1 MDNEALDRIAAAI
14 ESLDRPGLPEMEVY
28 RLTVALESTA
38 RNLDKLVA
46 LLMTPMVVAQKAE
59 VAEPAAPETEKA
71 SLPEK
76 EVPEAPEAPETE
88 APETEAPVVGRT
100 RTEETLYRES
110 LKKELREKGIVFKE
124 AAKTTTLEKLV
135 QAAGPQVPKVAASE
149 CCTPQNRTWA
159 TTDIDLTGSPTR
171 ILYCVVCGTVLRKMQ
186 GDKDLAVAEGET
198 FMGSP
203 AKAAEPEP
211 APSNIITHTTDQ
223 VRKAVIEYAKIA
235 GRDAAAEILQK
246 YGKAS
251 KIPDVD
257 MQYYGIVVAKF
268 EEAMKEVMKNA
279 A

>member
-1 MDNEALDRIAAAI
+1 MDNEVLDRIAAAI
-14 ESLDRPGLPEMEVY
+14 ESLDKPGLPEMEVY

-46 LLMTPMVVAQKAE
+46 LLTTPTVVAQKAE
-59 VAEPAAPETEKA
+59 VAEPAPETEKA

-76 EVPEAPEAPETE
+76 EVLEAPEM
-88 APETEAPVVGRT
+88 EAPVVGRT

-159 TTDIDLTGSPTR
+159 TTDIDLAGSPTR
-171 ILYCVVCGTVLRKMQ
+171 ILYCTVCGRVLRKMQ

>member
-1 MDNEALDRIAAAI
+1 MNNEVLDRIAVAL
-14 ESLDRPGLPEMEVY
+14 ESLDMPGQMEVY
-28 RLTVALESTA
+28 RITVALESTA
-38 RNLDKLVA
+38 RSLDKLVA
-46 LLMTPMVVAQKAE
+46 LLAPQQAVNQQVVIRKTE
-59 VAEPAAPETEKA
+59 TAAPEMEEVPQTEKA
-71 SLPEK
+71 PEK
-76 EVPEAPEAPETE
+76 E
-88 APETEAPVVGRT
+88 APVMGRT

-124 AAKTTTLEKLV
+124 AAKTTTLEKLA
-135 QAAGPQVPKVAASE
+135 QAAGQHATFE

-171 ILYCVVCGTVLRKMQ
+171 ILYCMVCGTVLRKMQ

>member
-1 MDNEALDRIAAAI
+1 MDNEVLDRIAAAI
-14 ESLDRPGLPEMEVY
+14 ESLDKPGLPEMEVY

-46 LLMTPMVVAQKAE
+46 LLVTPQTVTQAATAPQTVTQ
-59 VAEPAAPETEKA
+59 AEPEEKA
-71 SLPEK
+71 
-76 EVPEAPEAPETE
+76 VIQAAAPEAPGE
-88 APETEAPVVGRT
+88 EAPVVGRT

-110 LKKELREKGIVFKE
+110 LKKELREKGIAFKE

-135 QAAGPQVPKVAASE
+135 QAAGPQAPKVAASE

-171 ILYCVVCGTVLRKMQ
+171 ILYCKVCGRVLRKMQ

-211 APSNIITHTTDQ
+211 EPSNVIAHTMDQ
-223 VRKAVIEYAKIA
+223 VRGAIVGLAKVR
-235 GRDAAAEILQK
+235 GRDVAREILEK
-246 YGKAS
+246 YGHATL
-251 KIPDVD
+251 IPEVD
-257 MQYYGIVVAKF
+257 MQYYAAIIAKC
-268 EEAMKEVMKNA
+268 EEAMKEGVRNA